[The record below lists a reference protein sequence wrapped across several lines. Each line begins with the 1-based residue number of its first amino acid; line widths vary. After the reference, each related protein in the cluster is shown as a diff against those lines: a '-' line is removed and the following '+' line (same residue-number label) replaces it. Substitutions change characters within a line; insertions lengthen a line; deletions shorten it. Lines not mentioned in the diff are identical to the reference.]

1 MAVSGFK
8 IQYLLFPVFWWCP
21 GITIQSE
28 LHCTKCYA
36 ITQHEILFLPLWT
49 SLSTYTVQICS
60 CLVLELDVVYLSGLI
75 ADHVHIQIRSSLLTH
90 YGMMQD
96 KQPSAAGGVSVP
108 LTLLV
113 MVLTANT
120 HIFLQT
126 AFYQQLA
133 SLCKQHN
140 SYALSIL
147 TPSNMS
153 QMNP

>member
-96 KQPSAAGGVSVP
+96 KQPSAAGGGISTSDSPDNGPDCQHSHLPADCILSTACKP
-108 LTLLV
+108 L
-113 MVLTANT
+113 
-120 HIFLQT
+120 
-126 AFYQQLA
+126 
-133 SLCKQHN
+133 
-140 SYALSIL
+140 
-147 TPSNMS
+147 
-153 QMNP
+153 